1 MWKVAIEATIDLRT
15 LASQYMALLEDLED
29 NVAAGRLTIADVG
42 KVRLVL
48 GKLDDLVIDVL
59 TTAVAE
65 RMDRE
70 RAM

>member
-1 MWKVAIEATIDLRT
+1 MKADLRV
-15 LASQYMALLEDLED
+15 LASQYMTLFEDLDD
-29 NVAAGRLTIADVG
+29 NISAGCISIADIAT
-42 KVRLVL
+42 VRTVL
-48 GKLDDLVIDVL
+48 DSLSDMVIDNL